1 MREIIVFILVVLLI
15 VLLIIGIIPSSN
27 IQNNPKK
34 KYEESLQ
41 ALKNDPTNADLRQET
56 LRLGRVYSNW
66 MRNKKGRTIFDEVAI
81 MNDINAVCA
90 STHTIIQKLVPP
102 PNKKEEE
109 NKPQTTEQQKPTPIL
124 NPQHFIADE
133 IKKLADLHS
142 SGILTLEEFQQQKAK
157 LLDIV
162 DIPKPKEP
170 AQIKPETKVCS
181 KCNIPMQVKTVTKGE
196 QQGKQFYVCSNY
208 PTCREVYKF
217 ET

>member
-1 MREIIVFILVVLLI
+1 MR
-15 VLLIIGIIPSSN
+15 
-27 IQNNPKK
+27 
-34 KYEESLQ
+34 
-41 ALKNDPTNADLRQET
+41 D
-56 LRLGRVYSNW
+56 
-66 MRNKKGRTIFDEVAI
+66 KKGITTFDEVAI
-81 MNDINAVCA
+81 MNDINAACA
-90 STHTIIQKLVPP
+90 STHTITQKLVPP